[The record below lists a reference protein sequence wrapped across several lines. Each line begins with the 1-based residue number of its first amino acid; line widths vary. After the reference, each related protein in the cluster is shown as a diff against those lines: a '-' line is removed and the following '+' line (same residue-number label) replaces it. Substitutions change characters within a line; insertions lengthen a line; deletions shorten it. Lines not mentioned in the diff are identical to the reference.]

1 MDTLITI
8 HSWVRWLVLVALI
21 GAVAIGW
28 VRYRSSAAWDANPYR
43 IAVMVVDVQ
52 VLLGI
57 LIWLFDSGW
66 NDTFFFKVIH
76 PVFMLVA
83 LGVAHTALIM
93 GRKRADARAHLVV
106 GGGLLASL
114 VLIVLAIPWD
124 RL

>member
-1 MDTLITI
+1 METLITI
-8 HSWVRWLVLVALI
+8 HSWVRWLVLIAVV

-28 VRYRSSAAWDANPYR
+28 VRYRGDAAWDANPYR

-66 NDTFFFKVIH
+66 NDTVFFKVIH
-76 PVFMLVA
+76 PVFMLAA
-83 LGVAHTALIM
+83 LAIAHLALVM
-93 GRKRADARAHLVV
+93 ANKRADVRAHLIA
-106 GGGLLASL
+106 GGGMLASL
-114 VLIVLAIPWD
+114 VLIVIAIPWD

>member
-1 MDTLITI
+1 METLITI
-8 HSWVRWLVLVALI
+8 HSWVRWLVLIAVV

-28 VRYRSSAAWDANPYR
+28 VRYRGGAAWDANPYR

-66 NDTFFFKVIH
+66 DDTLFFKVIH
-76 PVFMLVA
+76 PVFMLAA
-83 LGVAHTALIM
+83 LAVAHMALVM
-93 GRKRADARAHLVV
+93 ARKRADVRAHLVA
-106 GGGLLASL
+106 GGGMLVSL
-114 VLIVLAIPWD
+114 VLIVMAIPWD